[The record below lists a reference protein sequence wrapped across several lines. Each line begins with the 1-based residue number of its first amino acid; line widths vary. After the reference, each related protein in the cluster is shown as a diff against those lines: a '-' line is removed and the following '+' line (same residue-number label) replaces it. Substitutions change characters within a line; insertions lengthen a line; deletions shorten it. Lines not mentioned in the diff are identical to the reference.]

1 MSRVSKGVWSLIFVG
16 LMISLIIAGVVSYYA
31 DPNPDGLERVA
42 EDQGFIEDA
51 ADSANAE
58 IFASD
63 YGIAGVE
70 DERLSVGLAGV
81 SRHRRHGGLSW
92 DSDSFW
98 FLGRGRQPIKEASMI
113 THCLAPKQKGSARR

>member
-1 MSRVSKGVWSLIFVG
+1 MSRVSKGVWSIVFVG
-16 LMISLIIAGVVSYYA
+16 IMISLIIAGVVSYYA
-31 DPNPDGLERVA
+31 DSNPDGLERVA

-70 DERLSVGLAGV
+70 DERLSVGIAGV
-81 SRHRRHGGLSW
+81 LGIVVMVVVGFGL
-92 DSDSFW
+92 FW
-98 FLGRGRQPIKEASMI
+98 FLGRGKKPTPIA
-113 THCLAPKQKGSARR
+113 

>member
-1 MSRVSKGVWSLIFVG
+1 MSRMSKGVWSLVFVG

-70 DERLSVGLAGV
+70 DERLSVGLAGALGIV
-81 SRHRRHGGLSW
+81 VMIVVGFGL
-92 DSDSFW
+92 FW
-98 FLGRGRQPIKEASMI
+98 FLGRGKKQAPIA
-113 THCLAPKQKGSARR
+113 

>member
-70 DERLSVGLAGV
+70 DERLSVGLAGALGIV
-81 SRHRRHGGLSW
+81 VMIVVGFGL
-92 DSDSFW
+92 FW
-98 FLGRGRQPIKEASMI
+98 FLGRGKKSTPVA
-113 THCLAPKQKGSARR
+113 

>member
-1 MSRVSKGVWSLIFVG
+1 MSRTSKGVWSVIFVG
-16 LMISLIIAGVVSYYA
+16 LMISLIIAGVVSFYA

-70 DERLSVGLAGV
+70 DERLSVGLAGLLGIV
-81 SRHRRHGGLSW
+81 VMVVVGFGL
-92 DSDSFW
+92 FW
-98 FLGRGRQPIKEASMI
+98 LLGRGKKS
-113 THCLAPKQKGSARR
+113 APVS

>member
-1 MSRVSKGVWSLIFVG
+1 MSRMSKGVWSVVFVG
-16 LMISLIIAGVVSYYA
+16 LMISLVIAGVVSYYA

-51 ADSANAE
+51 AESANAE

-70 DERLSVGLAGV
+70 DDRLSVGLAGLLGIV
-81 SRHRRHGGLSW
+81 VMVIVGFGL
-92 DSDSFW
+92 FW
-98 FLGRGRQPIKEASMI
+98 LLGRGKKSTPVS
-113 THCLAPKQKGSARR
+113 

>member
-1 MSRVSKGVWSLIFVG
+1 MSRVSKGVWSIVFVG
-16 LMISLIIAGVVSYYA
+16 IMISLIIAGVVSYYA
-31 DPNPDGLERVA
+31 DSNPDGLERVA

-81 SRHRRHGGLSW
+81 LGIVVMVVVGFGL
-92 DSDSFW
+92 FW
-98 FLGRGRQPIKEASMI
+98 FLGRGKKPTPIA
-113 THCLAPKQKGSARR
+113 

>member
-1 MSRVSKGVWSLIFVG
+1 MSRTSKGVWSVIFIG
-16 LMISLIIAGVVSYYA
+16 LMISLIIAGVVSFYA

-70 DERLSVGLAGV
+70 DERLSVGLAGLLGIV
-81 SRHRRHGGLSW
+81 VMVVIGFGL
-92 DSDSFW
+92 FW
-98 FLGRGRQPIKEASMI
+98 LLGRGKKSTPVS
-113 THCLAPKQKGSARR
+113 

>member
-1 MSRVSKGVWSLIFVG
+1 MTRKGVWTLVFIG
-16 LMISLIIAGVVSYYA
+16 LVLSLIIAGVVSFYA

-51 ADSANAE
+51 QDSANAD
-58 IFASD
+58 IFAAD

-81 SRHRRHGGLSW
+81 MGVVVMAVIAFGL
-92 DSDSFW
+92 FW
-98 FLGRGRQPIKEASMI
+98 FLGRGKKSDTRAE
-113 THCLAPKQKGSARR
+113 